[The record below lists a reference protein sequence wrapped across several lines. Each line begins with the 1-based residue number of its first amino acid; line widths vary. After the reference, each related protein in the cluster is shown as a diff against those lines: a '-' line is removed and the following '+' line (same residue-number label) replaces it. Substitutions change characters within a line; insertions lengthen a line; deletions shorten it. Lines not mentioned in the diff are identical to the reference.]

1 MASFS
6 IPLTGLEADS
16 TALNTIANDLSNMST
31 SGFKAQSTSFSDLL
45 YQQIGTSG
53 SGDQIQVG
61 SGVKVAANTTDFTT
75 GSISSTDV
83 SSDVAIDGSGFFVL
97 DNDGSQLLTR
107 NGGFQLSSNGTL
119 ELTSGLAVMGYPAV
133 NGVVN
138 PGAPLADIVVPT
150 GQTMNPAA
158 STTFS
163 MTQNLD
169 SSDAVGAT
177 TTGSLQVY
185 DSLGKS
191 YEATVTYTKTGTNQW
206 SYSVALPDTLQGT
219 TAVAAGVTTTTIDF
233 GASGGV
239 VATVDPSTNLTIT
252 GLTAGGATATIG
264 APVVTP
270 GEVLGVG
277 APPLPAA
284 SYGAALQAAITAA
297 GIVGVNV
304 AATAGGQLTITGAN
318 FSTSG
323 NVVQDPVAAASS
335 AGTLTFNSSGD
346 LSSPATDVAGITFA
360 GLSDGAAALNLTWD
374 LYGANGTGN
383 ISQTASTSST
393 SSTNQDG
400 YATGTYQS
408 FAIGADGT
416 IAVSYSN
423 GQTQNVG
430 QIAIATVS
438 NEQGL
443 VNLGSTEYQTTNASG
458 TATVGIAGTSGRGA
472 LEGSSLEASNVNIST
487 EFSNLIVAQRAFEA
501 NAKSVTTFDTVTQDA
516 INMVH

>member
-16 TALNTIANDLSNMST
+16 TALNTIANDLSNMNT
-31 SGFKAQSTSFSDLL
+31 TGFKAQNTSFSDLL

-53 SGDQIQVG
+53 SGDEIQVG

-97 DNDGSQLLTR
+97 DNNGSQLLTR
-107 NGGFQLSSNGTL
+107 NGAFQLSSDGTL
-119 ELTSGLAVMGYPAV
+119 ETTNGLAVMGYPAA

-138 PGAPLADIVVPT
+138 TGGPLTDIVIPT
-150 GQTMNPAA
+150 GQTMNPSAT
-158 STTFS
+158 TTFN

-169 SSDAVGAT
+169 SSDAVGAA

-206 SYSVALPDTLQGT
+206 SYSISLPDTLEGA
-219 TAVAAGVTTTTIDF
+219 TATVAGVTTTTYNF
-233 GASGGV
+233 GASGGTL
-239 VATVDPSTNLTIT
+239 ATVNPGTNLTIT
-252 GLTAGGATATIG
+252 GQTAGGGTATIS
-264 APVVTP
+264 APIVTA
-270 GEVLGVG
+270 GEAIGSAG
-277 APPLPAA
+277 PPATG
-284 SYGAALQAAITAA
+284 YVDALQHAINTA
-297 GIVGVNV
+297 GIAGVTV
-304 AATAGGQLTITGAN
+304 SATAGGQLTITGTN
-318 FSTSG
+318 FTTSG
-323 NVVQDPVAAASS
+323 NVIQDPVPTAS
-335 AGTLTFNSSGD
+335 ATGTLTFDADGN
-346 LSSPATDVAGITFA
+346 LSSPATDVSGISFS

-374 LYGANGTGN
+374 LYGASGTGN
-383 ISQTASTSST
+383 ISQTASASST
-393 SSTNQDG
+393 SSTLQNG
-400 YATGTYQS
+400 YTTGTYQS
-408 FAIGADGT
+408 FGIGADGT

-443 VNLGSTEYQTTNASG
+443 VALGSTEYQTTSASG
-458 TATVGIAGTSGRGA
+458 TATVGVAGTGGRGT

-487 EFSNLIVAQRAFEA
+487 EFSDLIVAQRAFEA
-501 NAKSVTTFDTVTQDA
+501 NAKSVTTFDTVTQDT